1 MSSEYTESI
10 SELQCCLHGNQ
21 NFQNLFYIDNA
32 NVETEQMYDL
42 C

>member
-10 SELQCCLHGNQ
+10 SELQ
-21 NFQNLFYIDNA
+21 NLFYIDNA
-32 NVETEQMYDL
+32 NFETIQMYDL

>member
-10 SELQCCLHGNQ
+10 SELKCLHGNQ

-32 NVETEQMYDL
+32 TFETIQMYDL